1 MTAYRFGQFE
11 LDEDTHELR
20 RDGELVPLQPLP
32 RAVLRYLIRNR
43 DRAVRREDL
52 LRACWPDARVTRVS
66 LDRTIHQLR
75 SALGER
81 PHARNAAIQTLPKG
95 GYRFVAKVVTLA
107 RPRAVPGEGRNSHLP
122 SAVIPHRTPFVGRRA
137 LLAALRDR
145 LALADAGHGGVLLLP
160 GEPGIGK
167 TRALEE
173 IARIASEAGFECLI
187 GGCPEVAGSPPLWL
201 WSEVLGA
208 ALAARS
214 DAELREDLG
223 DTLNDVT
230 ALAPD
235 LRGRYPWLL
244 PPQELSP
251 DQERF
256 RSFAGAAR
264 LLSWMGRSRPVLLAL
279 DDLHR
284 ADVPA
289 LRLLVFLASALS
301 QARVLIVGAYRDTEL
316 TRGSDPHQLLAGRL
330 PREGAAVAP
339 LEGFSRGEL
348 AELLLAW
355 AGKTLPEADLA
366 FLHER
371 TGGNPFYVT
380 ILADRTPGEPFDL
393 ASLSVNL
400 AASCVEAVRQ
410 HVVMRSD
417 ACRASLEAAAVL
429 GRSFSLPILSAMID
443 QTPEQALRTI
453 QEAMEA
459 RIVEQSPSQPNEL
472 SFRHLIL
479 QEALY
484 AGIPAGQRPGH
495 HLRAGL
501 AFESLHRD
509 DLGRWAD
516 TLAHHFTIAAPLG
529 TAEKAL
535 RYTRHAADQAMRRLA
550 FEDAALRYHEARRI
564 AGAYSLA
571 LPQGRYELALLE
583 AEAHART
590 ESPAADAAF
599 EVAET
604 IARELADPDL
614 LARAVVSHFRGFQP
628 YEARHVPILEEL
640 LRALPASDSALR
652 SQLLGRFA
660 TALYYQAPFERR
672 SALAGAAFE
681 MAIRVGDPVA
691 EASAIESRYWALWRP
706 ENLST
711 RLEEAR
717 AVERS
722 GRELQNVE
730 LSLKGL
736 VLQVAGLVELGD
748 LRAVDVCI
756 AEYEALAKSARR
768 IAHYPNLW
776 RAMQALAAGRIDE
789 AERLAS
795 AAHETHELTRQGTI
809 DEMFAA
815 QIAMIRREQ
824 GRLQEL
830 AGSFDGF
837 AEKYGANSAWRTTL
851 PFALSEL
858 GQRDRAALEFDK
870 LAQLGFERMPRDLNW
885 LFAVAELA
893 SVAAYLRDGRRAR
906 ELYELLKPFEDRFIS
921 VPPGVASI
929 GSASYYLGLLANTL
943 GDHPRAMS
951 HLEAAIDS
959 NARAG
964 VVSWQAQAH
973 LALAR
978 AAVDARGQGVLTDAR
993 ASAREALALAAR
1005 FDLPLVRDR
1014 AERLLGALA
1023 G

>member
-20 RDGELVPLQPLP
+20 RDGELVALQPLL

-43 DRAVRREDL
+43 DRTIPREEL
-52 LRACWPDARVTRVS
+52 LGACWPGAHVTRVS
-66 LDRTIHQLR
+66 LDRTIHHLR

-81 PHARNAAIQTLPKG
+81 PGAHNATIQTLPKG
-95 GYRFVAKVVTLA
+95 GYRFVADVVTLA
-107 RPRAVPGEGRNSHLP
+107 RPSAVPREARDSHP
-122 SAVIPHRTPFVGRRA
+122 RTGTTNRTPFVGREQ
-137 LLAALRDR
+137 LLAALQDR
-145 LALADAGHGGVLLLP
+145 LAVADAGRGGVLLLP

-187 GGCPEVAGSPPLWL
+187 GGCPEVPGSPPLWP
-201 WSEVLGA
+201 WSQVLSA
-208 ALAARS
+208 LLAARS
-214 DAELREDLG
+214 DAELREGLG

-230 ALAPD
+230 ALAPH
-235 LRGRYPWLL
+235 LRGRFPWIL
-244 PPQELSP
+244 PPPELSP

-264 LLSWMGRSRPVLLAL
+264 LLAWMGRSRPVLLAL

-284 ADVPA
+284 ADIPTLLLLA
-289 LRLLVFLASALS
+289 LLASALR

-316 TRGSDPHQLLAGRL
+316 ARGSGPHQLLAGRL
-330 PREGAAVAP
+330 PREGASVAP
-339 LEGFSRGEL
+339 LEGFSRDEL

-355 AGKTLPEADLA
+355 TGKTLAEAALA
-366 FLHER
+366 SLHER

-380 ILADRTPGEPFDL
+380 ILADGPPCQAFDP
-393 ASLSVNL
+393 ASLSGSL
-400 AASCVEAVRQ
+400 ADSCVEAVRQ
-410 HVVMRSD
+410 HVAMRSEP
-417 ACRASLEAAAVL
+417 CRALVEAAAVL
-429 GRSFSLPILSAMID
+429 GRVFSLPILSATVGQEPD
-443 QTPEQALRTI
+443 RTLHML
-453 QEAMEA
+453 QEAIEA
-459 RIVEQSPSQPNEL
+459 RILEQSPSQPNEL
-472 SFRHLIL
+472 SFRHVIL

-501 AFESLHRD
+501 AVESLYRN

-535 RYTRHAADQAMRRLA
+535 LYTRHAADHAMRRLA

-564 AGAYSLA
+564 AETYSLA
-571 LPQGRYELALLE
+571 IPRGRYELALLE

-590 ESPAADAAF
+590 ENPAADAAF
-599 EVAET
+599 ELAET

-614 LARAVVSHFRGFQP
+614 LARAVISHFRGFQP
-628 YEARHVPILEEL
+628 YETRHVPILEEL
-640 LRALPASDSALR
+640 LRILPASDSALR
-652 SQLLGRFA
+652 SQLLGRLA

-672 SALAGAAFE
+672 SVLADEAFE
-681 MAIRVGDPVA
+681 MAIRVGDPTA
-691 EASAIESRYWALWRP
+691 QASAVESRYWALWRP
-706 ENLST
+706 ENLSM

-722 GRELQNVE
+722 GRELPNVE

-736 VLQVAGLVELGD
+736 VLQVASLVEQGD

-756 AEYEALAKSARR
+756 AEYESLAKSARR

-776 RAMQALAAGRIDE
+776 RAMRALATGRLDE
-789 AERLAS
+789 AERLAN
-795 AAHETHELTRQGTI
+795 AAHETHELMRQGTI

-824 GRLQEL
+824 GRLHEL
-830 AGSFDGF
+830 VGSFDVL
-837 AEKYGANSAWRTTL
+837 ADRYGANSAWRTTL

-893 SVAAYLRDGRRAR
+893 SVAAYLRDDRRAR
-906 ELYELLKPFEDRFIS
+906 ELYDLLKPFEDRFIS
-921 VPPGVASI
+921 VSPGVASI
-929 GSASYYLGLLANTL
+929 GSASYYLGLLANTF

-964 VVSWQAQAH
+964 LVSWEAQAH

-978 AAVDARGQGVLTDAR
+978 AAVDARGEGALEGAR
-993 ASAREALALAAR
+993 ASAGEALALAER
-1005 FDLPLVRDR
+1005 LDLPLVRER
-1014 AERLLGALA
+1014 AERLLGELA
-1023 G
+1023 D